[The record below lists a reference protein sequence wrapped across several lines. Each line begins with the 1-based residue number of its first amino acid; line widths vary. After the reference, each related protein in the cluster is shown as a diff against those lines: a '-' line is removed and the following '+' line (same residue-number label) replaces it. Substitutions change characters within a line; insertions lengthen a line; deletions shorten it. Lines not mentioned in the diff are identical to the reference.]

1 VSDLEFRQAL
11 RDWIVRTSGKV
22 GKDELSDDMP
32 IMERRII
39 TSVQVMDLILFI
51 EETTGNVVDVE
62 QLKPGAF
69 RDINEIVARFGGD
82 RGR

>member
-22 GKDELSDDMP
+22 GKDDLSDDTP

-51 EETTGNVVDVE
+51 EETTGNAVDVE

>member
-1 VSDLEFRQAL
+1 VTDLEFRHAL

-51 EETTGNVVDVE
+51 EETTGNAVDVE